1 MDSFSL
7 FFHVTMENNRKFKE
21 LLVLGLEVGSLQNKK
36 HVKPLHPHVNLKNR
50 VISFGNGLNK
60 WFHNYSMIK
69 TVCNTEFTEINLS
82 HRPHFLL
89 THFIY
94 ELSGHW
100 IHISLILMRYEV
112 PRSSLSV
119 LREDP

>member
-1 MDSFSL
+1 MDSFVL
-7 FFHVTMENNRKFKE
+7 LYPVTMKKNRKFKE

-82 HRPHFLL
+82 HRPHFPYSLHL
-89 THFIY
+89 RAERALDPHFFDINA
-94 ELSGHW
+94 
-100 IHISLILMRYEV
+100 V
-112 PRSSLSV
+112 RSPPV
-119 LREDP
+119 